1 LAKLEPVGWLAPETR
16 LEREGAAMK
25 RIIGKGTIL
34 AAIMSAV
41 SFHIGFAA
49 YIDPNTGGMLFQ
61 LLAVLFGVFS
71 GLVLLF
77 SSRLKEVFFRVR
89 RKMGGTKVEAE
100 EEAPIEVSEE

>member
-1 LAKLEPVGWLAPETR
+1 
-16 LEREGAAMK
+16 MK
-25 RIIGKGTIL
+25 RILGKGTIL

-41 SFHIGFAA
+41 SFHTGFAA

-77 SSRLKEVFFRVR
+77 SSRLKQAFFRVR
-89 RKMGGTKVEAE
+89 RKMGGAKAEAE
-100 EEAPIEVSEE
+100 EEAPIETGEE